1 MNAAVQENN
10 AVILNLLQEAVN
22 AETTSRN
29 LYWARSIF
37 WHSVGLTKLADYY
50 LEQSQEDH
58 AQRSADRMAFL
69 GQQPAIEPTAVVAIA
84 EDSVAEQLRVDLQVE
99 IALADNYA
107 EWIETAETEND
118 YVTAKTWWKVL
129 KSTQEHVDLLQGWLK
144 QIDLIGEDN
153 WLASWR

>member
-1 MNAAVQENN
+1 MNASVQENN
-10 AVILNLLQEAVN
+10 SKIVGFLQEAVD

-29 LYWARSIF
+29 LYFARSIF
-37 WHSVGLTKLADYY
+37 WRNVGLTKLADYY

-69 GQQPAIEPTAVVAIA
+69 GRQPVMEPTRVAAIN
-84 EDSVAEQLRVDLQVE
+84 EESIAEQLRIDLQVE
-99 IALADNYA
+99 IALADDYA
-107 EWIETAETEND
+107 RWIAGAEEAGD
-118 YVTAKTWWKVL
+118 YVTCKIWWNVL
-129 KSTQEHVDLLQGWLK
+129 QATQEHVALLQGWLK